1 MLHDVVVLMA
11 YIDESGNT
19 GAVEQGGTLTYTLG
33 CVLIEDH
40 NWATSFDEAVAFRRR
55 LRDKFGVLMRSELK
69 ANFLLRNSG
78 SIRHLG
84 IGPRGRQIIYRA
96 HMRALVDLKAKA
108 FAIIIDKRAVGL
120 SDGACFELAWTTL
133 MQRLERASHAAK
145 TPIMIFHDEG
155 EDDHVRR
162 LVRKSRRHM
171 TAGSAYGTGSI
182 NVPAWMLLDDPV
194 PRRSD
199 HSYFIQFA
207 DLAAHAAFRAYVP
220 PSRAVSSVCPA
231 DMWLELG
238 DAMRRETNRMSGG
251 PAPRIVVRKS

>member
-1 MLHDVVVLMA
+1 MA

-19 GAVEQGGTLTYTLG
+19 GAVERGGTLTYTLG

-40 NWATSFDEAVAFRRR
+40 KWATSFDEAVAFRRR
-55 LRDKFGVLMRSELK
+55 LRDKFGILMRSELK

-78 SIRHLG
+78 SIRQLG
-84 IGPRGRQIIYRA
+84 IGPSGRQVIYRA
-96 HMRALVDLKAKA
+96 HMRVLADLGAKA
-108 FAIIIDKRAVGL
+108 FAVIIDKRGVEL

-133 MQRLERASHAAK
+133 LQRLERASHAAQ

-171 TAGSAYGTGSI
+171 TAGSAYGTGSLK
-182 NVPAWMLLDDPV
+182 VPARMLLDDPV

-207 DLAAHAAFRAYVP
+207 DLVAYAAFRTYVP
-220 PSRAVSSVCPA
+220 PSRSVSTVCPA

-251 PAPRIVVRKS
+251 PAPGIVVRKS